1 MCRFII
7 SLGSNLCPSEAESN
21 LSKAEIFLSGLFAAD
36 IIFSSHYSTPGVGSG
51 EGKTYLNAV
60 ALGHTSLSAEAIRAS
75 LKDFELRTG
84 RTPEVRALGIV
95 PIDLDLLM
103 LGDNVFK
110 PKDLSQSYVLRGL
123 NELGE

>member
-7 SLGSNLCPSEAESN
+7 SLGSNLCPYEAESN
-21 LSKAEIFLSGLFAAD
+21 LTKAEIFLSGLFEAD

-60 ALGHTSLSAEAIRAS
+60 ALGHTSLSAEAIRTS
-75 LKDFELRTG
+75 LKDFELRAG

-110 PKDLSQSYVLRGL
+110 SKDLSQSYVLRGL

>member
-7 SLGSNLCPSEAESN
+7 SLGSNLCPYEAESN
-21 LSKAEIFLSGLFAAD
+21 LTKAEIFLSGLFAAD

-60 ALGHTSLSAEAIRAS
+60 ALGHTSLSAEAIRTS

-84 RTPEVRALGIV
+84 RTSEVRALGIV

>member
-60 ALGHTSLSAEAIRAS
+60 AIGHTSLSAEAIRTS
-75 LKDFELRTG
+75 LKDFELLSG

-110 PKDLSQSYVLRGL
+110 PKDLSQSFVLRGL
-123 NELGE
+123 DELGE

>member
-60 ALGHTSLSAEAIRAS
+60 AIGHTSLSAEAILTS

-84 RTPEVRALGIV
+84 RNPEVRALGIV
-95 PIDLDLLM
+95 SIDLDLLM

>member
-60 ALGHTSLSAEAIRAS
+60 ALGHTSLSAEAIRTS

-84 RTPEVRALGIV
+84 RTPEVKALGIV
-95 PIDLDLLM
+95 PIDLDLIS
-103 LGDNVFK
+103 LGDTVFK

>member
-21 LSKAEIFLSGLFAAD
+21 LSKAEIFLYGLFAAD

-60 ALGHTSLSAEAIRAS
+60 ALGHTSLSAEAIRTS

-110 PKDLSQSYVLRGL
+110 PKDLAQSYVLCGL

>member
-21 LSKAEIFLSGLFAAD
+21 LSKAEIFLSGLFEAD

-60 ALGHTSLSAEAIRAS
+60 AVGHTSLTAEAIRAS

>member
-60 ALGHTSLSAEAIRAS
+60 ALGHTSLSAEAIRTS
-75 LKDFELRTG
+75 LKDFELLSG

>member
-36 IIFSSHYSTPGVGSG
+36 IVFSSHYPTPGV
-51 EGKTYLNAV
+51 GKTYLNAV
-60 ALGHTSLSAEAIRAS
+60 AIGHTSLSAEAIRTS

-84 RTPEVRALGIV
+84 RTPKVRALGIV
-95 PIDLDLLM
+95 PIDLDLLS
-103 LGDNVFK
+103 LGDTVFK
-110 PKDLSQSYVLRGL
+110 PKDLAQSYVLRGL

>member
-1 MCRFII
+1 MCRYII

-21 LSKAEIFLSGLFAAD
+21 LTKAEIFLSGLFAAD
-36 IIFSSHYSTPGVGSG
+36 IIFSSHYSTQGAGSG

-60 ALGHTSLSAEAIRAS
+60 ALGHTSLSAEAIRTS

>member
-60 ALGHTSLSAEAIRAS
+60 AVGHTSLTAEAIRTS

>member
-7 SLGSNLCPSEAESN
+7 SLGSNLCPYEAESN
-21 LSKAEIFLSGLFAAD
+21 LTKAEIFLSELFAAD
-36 IIFSSHYSTPGVGSG
+36 IIFSSHYPTPGVGSG
-51 EGKTYLNAV
+51 KGKTYLNAV
-60 ALGHTSLSAEAIRAS
+60 AVGHTSLTAEAIRTS

-84 RTPEVRALGIV
+84 RIPEVMALGIV

>member
-21 LSKAEIFLSGLFAAD
+21 LTKAEIFLSGLFAAD

-60 ALGHTSLSAEAIRAS
+60 AIGHTSLSAEAIRTS

-95 PIDLDLLM
+95 PIDLDLLS

>member
-21 LSKAEIFLSGLFAAD
+21 LSKAEIFLSGLFEAD

-60 ALGHTSLSAEAIRAS
+60 ALGHTSLSAEAIRTS

>member
-7 SLGSNLCPSEAESN
+7 SLGSNLCPYEAESN
-21 LSKAEIFLSGLFAAD
+21 LTKAEIFLSWLFEAD

-60 ALGHTSLSAEAIRAS
+60 ALGHTSLSAEAIRTS

>member
-60 ALGHTSLSAEAIRAS
+60 AIGHTSLSAEAIRTS

>member
-60 ALGHTSLSAEAIRAS
+60 ALGHTSLSAEAIRTS

-84 RTPEVRALGIV
+84 RSSEVRALGIV

-103 LGDNVFK
+103 LGDNVFM

>member
-60 ALGHTSLSAEAIRAS
+60 ALGHTSLSAEAIRTS

-84 RTPEVRALGIV
+84 RTPEVKALGIV

>member
-51 EGKTYLNAV
+51 KGKTYLNAV
-60 ALGHTSLSAEAIRAS
+60 AIGHTSLSAEAIRTS

>member
-36 IIFSSHYSTPGVGSG
+36 IVFSSHYSTPGVGSG

-60 ALGHTSLSAEAIRAS
+60 ALGHTSLSAEAIRTS

>member
-21 LSKAEIFLSGLFAAD
+21 LYKAEIFLSGLFAAD

-60 ALGHTSLSAEAIRAS
+60 AIGHTSLSAEAIRTL

-123 NELGE
+123 KELGE

>member
-60 ALGHTSLSAEAIRAS
+60 ALGHTSLSAEAIRTS

-110 PKDLSQSYVLRGL
+110 SKDLSQSYVLRGL

>member
-60 ALGHTSLSAEAIRAS
+60 AIGHTSLSAEAIRTS
-75 LKDFELRTG
+75 LKDFELLSG

>member
-7 SLGSNLCPSEAESN
+7 SLGSNLCHSEAESN

-60 ALGHTSLSAEAIRAS
+60 AIGHTTLSAEAIRTS

-84 RTPEVRALGIV
+84 RTSEVRALGIV

>member
-21 LSKAEIFLSGLFAAD
+21 LSKAEIFLSGLFEAD

-60 ALGHTSLSAEAIRAS
+60 ALGHTSLSAEAIRTS

-110 PKDLSQSYVLRGL
+110 SKDLSQSYVLRGL

>member
-21 LSKAEIFLSGLFAAD
+21 LTKAEIFLSGLFAAD

-60 ALGHTSLSAEAIRAS
+60 ALGHTSLSAEAIRTS
-75 LKDFELRTG
+75 LKNFELRTG

-95 PIDLDLLM
+95 PIDLDLLS

>member
-60 ALGHTSLSAEAIRAS
+60 ALGHTSLSAEAIRTS

-103 LGDNVFK
+103 LGDTVFK

>member
-51 EGKTYLNAV
+51 KGKTYLNAV
-60 ALGHTSLSAEAIRAS
+60 AVGHTSLTAEAIRTS

-110 PKDLSQSYVLRGL
+110 SKDLSQSYVLRGL

>member
-21 LSKAEIFLSGLFAAD
+21 LSKAEIFLSGLFSAD

-51 EGKTYLNAV
+51 KGKTYLNAV
-60 ALGHTSLSAEAIRAS
+60 AVGHTSLTAEAIRAS

>member
-21 LSKAEIFLSGLFAAD
+21 LSKAEIFLSGLFEAD
-36 IIFSSHYSTPGVGSG
+36 IIFSSHYPTPGVGSG
-51 EGKTYLNAV
+51 KGKTYLNAV
-60 ALGHTSLSAEAIRAS
+60 ALGHTSLSAEAIRTS
-75 LKDFELRTG
+75 LKDFELLSG
-84 RTPEVRALGIV
+84 RTPEVKALGIV

>member
-1 MCRFII
+1 M
-7 SLGSNLCPSEAESN
+7 SE
-21 LSKAEIFLSGLFAAD
+21 LFAAD
-36 IIFSSHYSTPGVGSG
+36 IIFSSHYPTPGVGSG
-51 EGKTYLNAV
+51 KGKTYLNAV
-60 ALGHTSLSAEAIRAS
+60 ALGHTSLSAEAIRTS
-75 LKDFELRTG
+75 LKDFELLSG

>member
-60 ALGHTSLSAEAIRAS
+60 AIGHTSLSAEAIRTS

-110 PKDLSQSYVLRGL
+110 PKDLSQSYVLCGL
-123 NELGE
+123 DELGE

>member
-7 SLGSNLCPSEAESN
+7 SLGSNLCPYEAESN

-60 ALGHTSLSAEAIRAS
+60 ALGHTSLSAEAIRTS

>member
-1 MCRFII
+1 MCRYII

-21 LSKAEIFLSGLFAAD
+21 LTKAEIFLSGLFAAD
-36 IIFSSHYSTPGVGSG
+36 IIFSSHYSTQGAGSG

-60 ALGHTSLSAEAIRAS
+60 ALGHTSLSAEAIRTS

-84 RTPEVRALGIV
+84 RTPEVRALGTV
-95 PIDLDLLM
+95 PIALDLLM

>member
-60 ALGHTSLSAEAIRAS
+60 ALGHTSLSAEAIRTS

-110 PKDLSQSYVLRGL
+110 PKDLSQSYVLCGL
-123 NELGE
+123 DELGE

>member
-21 LSKAEIFLSGLFAAD
+21 LYKAEIFLSGLFAAD

-60 ALGHTSLSAEAIRAS
+60 AIGHTSLSAEAIRTS
-75 LKDFELRTG
+75 LKDFELLSG

-95 PIDLDLLM
+95 PIDLDLLS
-103 LGDNVFK
+103 LGDTVFK

>member
-60 ALGHTSLSAEAIRAS
+60 ALGHTSLSAEAIRTS

-84 RTPEVRALGIV
+84 RTPEVRALGMV

>member
-60 ALGHTSLSAEAIRAS
+60 AIGHTSLSAEAIRTS

-84 RTPEVRALGIV
+84 RTPKVRALGIV

>member
-7 SLGSNLCPSEAESN
+7 SLGSNLCPYEAESN
-21 LSKAEIFLSGLFAAD
+21 LSKAEIFLSGLFEAD
-36 IIFSSHYSTPGVGSG
+36 IIFSSHYSTQGVGSG

-60 ALGHTSLSAEAIRAS
+60 ALGHTSLSAEAIRTS

-123 NELGE
+123 DELGE

>member
-21 LSKAEIFLSGLFAAD
+21 LSKAEIFLSGLFEAD

-60 ALGHTSLSAEAIRAS
+60 AIGHTSLSAEAIRTS